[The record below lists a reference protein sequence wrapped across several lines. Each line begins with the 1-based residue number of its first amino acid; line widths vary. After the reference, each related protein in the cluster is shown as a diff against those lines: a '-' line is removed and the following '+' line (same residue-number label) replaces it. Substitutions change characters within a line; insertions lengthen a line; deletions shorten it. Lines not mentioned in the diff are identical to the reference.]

1 VDKPTTAAAIVA
13 AVTGLVSAGAFKF
26 YEFMLKQKR
35 EKQVEEK
42 AEQALYRDDLIKRV
56 ERLEQERDEHLEQI
70 IELMTEVAGLKVEVD
85 YVKRENE
92 ILKLKIDA
100 MRCTCLW
107 RFTPLRIY
115 GLAWSL
121 TLWTVQFTKPDVA
134 ALNAATPEKFNY
146 LCHSGT
152 VSIVKYDGLWLRVSL
167 LRDWFWLNRTCCCCF
182 INKSGHQLLNH
193 SCKLGVI
200 RRSIC
205 Q

>member
-100 MRCTCLW
+100 MR
-107 RFTPLRIY
+107 
-115 GLAWSL
+115 
-121 TLWTVQFTKPDVA
+121 
-134 ALNAATPEKFNY
+134 
-146 LCHSGT
+146 
-152 VSIVKYDGLWLRVSL
+152 
-167 LRDWFWLNRTCCCCF
+167 
-182 INKSGHQLLNH
+182 
-193 SCKLGVI
+193 
-200 RRSIC
+200 
-205 Q
+205 